1 MPLYRAF
8 ATVGAMTAI
17 SRLLGFVRDVL
28 IAAMLG
34 AGPTADAFFVAF
46 RIPNL
51 FRRLF
56 AEGAFD
62 SAFVPLF
69 SRRLHASGPE
79 AARAFA
85 EQALAVLMVAL
96 VVFTILAEIAMP
108 WLMLALAPGFAGD
121 PAKFDLAVMLAR
133 IALPYLLCMALVA
146 LYSGVLNALGRF
158 AIAALAPAL
167 LNVVLIAVLLAL
179 VVLGVSVQ
187 SRVGIALA
195 WGVAVSGLL
204 QVLVVG
210 VAAARAGMR
219 LSIKPP
225 RLNDEIS
232 RLLVLAAPGAVA
244 GGIAQLTAV
253 IGTIIASLEDRVVS
267 WLYYADRLFQLP
279 LGIIGVAIGVVLLPD
294 LSRKFRAGDHEG
306 AIHSENRSLEFALLL
321 TVPAAVA
328 LFLASDPIVR
338 VLFERGAFT
347 AIDAGATGQMLAALA
362 LGLPAYVLIKV
373 FHPGFFAR
381 EDTKTP
387 MIFAGWSMLT
397 NVVLSLALFLT
408 IGAVGIA
415 IAATISGWFNLGL
428 LVSALR
434 RRGEFALDAIF
445 RRRLPAILL
454 AAAIMGGVVWAN
466 VSLLDPWF
474 APENGLIVQVLA
486 LLALVTSGLITYAVA
501 AELLGAV
508 SLKSV
513 LRNLGGA

>member
-17 SRLLGFVRDVL
+17 SRLLGFIRDVL

-69 SRRLHASGPE
+69 SRRLHTSGLE

-108 WLMLALAPGFAGD
+108 WLMLALAPGFASD

-158 AIAALAPAL
+158 AVAALAPAL

-179 VVLGVSVQ
+179 VALGVSVQ

-210 VAAARAGMR
+210 IAAARAGMR

-225 RLNDEIS
+225 RFNDDIS

-253 IGTIIASLEDRVVS
+253 LGTIIASLEDRVVS

-294 LSRKFRAGDHEG
+294 LSRKFRAGDHDA

-434 RRGEFALDAIF
+434 RRGEFALDAAF

-454 AAAIMGGVVWAN
+454 AAAIMGGVVWTN

-474 APENGLIVQVLA
+474 APENGLIVQILA

-508 SLKSV
+508 RLKSV
-513 LRNLGGA
+513 LRNLGRG

>member
-17 SRLLGFVRDVL
+17 SRLLGFIRDVL

-69 SRRLHASGPE
+69 SRRLHTSGLE

-108 WLMLALAPGFAGD
+108 WLMLALAPGFASD

-158 AIAALAPAL
+158 AVAALAPAL

-179 VVLGVSVQ
+179 VALGVSVQ

-210 VAAARAGMR
+210 IAAARAGMR

-225 RLNDEIS
+225 ILNDDIS

-253 IGTIIASLEDRVVS
+253 LGTIIASLEDRVVS
-267 WLYYADRLFQLP
+267 WLSSTLGTNCQYAILT
-279 LGIIGVAIGVVLLPD
+279 
-294 LSRKFRAGDHEG
+294 G
-306 AIHSENRSLEFALLL
+306 AIR
-321 TVPAAVA
+321 
-328 LFLASDPIVR
+328 
-338 VLFERGAFT
+338 RGRMVT
-347 AIDAGATGQMLAALA
+347 GVGEDA
-362 LGLPAYVLIKV
+362 
-373 FHPGFFAR
+373 FFA
-381 EDTKTP
+381 DQYSGQL
-387 MIFAGWSMLT
+387 IFHK
-397 NVVLSLALFLT
+397 
-408 IGAVGIA
+408 
-415 IAATISGWFNLGL
+415 GL
-428 LVSALR
+428 EARVER
-434 RRGEFALDAIF
+434 NF
-445 RRRLPAILL
+445 RQYCVFRLL
-454 AAAIMGGVVWAN
+454 
-466 VSLLDPWF
+466 
-474 APENGLIVQVLA
+474 Q
-486 LLALVTSGLITYAVA
+486 TQ
-501 AELLGAV
+501 
-508 SLKSV
+508 
-513 LRNLGGA
+513 

>member
-1 MPLYRAF
+1 
-8 ATVGAMTAI
+8 
-17 SRLLGFVRDVL
+17 
-28 IAAMLG
+28 
-34 AGPTADAFFVAF
+34 
-46 RIPNL
+46 
-51 FRRLF
+51 
-56 AEGAFD
+56 
-62 SAFVPLF
+62 
-69 SRRLHASGPE
+69 
-79 AARAFA
+79 
-85 EQALAVLMVAL
+85 
-96 VVFTILAEIAMP
+96 
-108 WLMLALAPGFAGD
+108 
-121 PAKFDLAVMLAR
+121 
-133 IALPYLLCMALVA
+133 
-146 LYSGVLNALGRF
+146 
-158 AIAALAPAL
+158 
-167 LNVVLIAVLLAL
+167 
-179 VVLGVSVQ
+179 
-187 SRVGIALA
+187 
-195 WGVAVSGLL
+195 
-204 QVLVVG
+204 
-210 VAAARAGMR
+210 
-219 LSIKPP
+219 
-225 RLNDEIS
+225 
-232 RLLVLAAPGAVA
+232 VLAAPGAVA

-294 LSRKFRAGDHEG
+294 LSRKFRAGDHDA

-328 LFLASDPIVR
+328 LFLASHPIVR

-408 IGAVGIA
+408 IGPVGIA
-415 IAATISGWFNLGL
+415 VAASVSGWLNLGL

-434 RRGEFALDAIF
+434 RRGEFALDDTF
-445 RRRLPAILL
+445 RRRFPAILL

-513 LRNLGGA
+513 LRNLGRG